1 MATTRPYEVV
11 VIIDSS
17 LDDQVIEGVVKRT
30 VGTITSNGGSA
41 GRIERWGRRKLAY
54 DINKKTEGYYVV
66 IEASMVPSS
75 VAELDRLMHLSDEVM
90 RHKVMLIP
98 AKATGRTMTNP
109 PSLDEIATAQREA
122 RASAPRQG
130 RGRDRG
136 DRD

>member
-30 VGTITSNGGSA
+30 VGTITTQGGSA

-54 DINKKTEGYYVV
+54 DINKKSEGYYVV
-66 IEASMVPSS
+66 IEASMVPST

-98 AKATGRTMTNP
+98 AKSTGRTMTNP